1 MIRQSSLLVI
11 FLSYILFSS
20 CNPLSDETQKKGF
33 ISIKGQQFV
42 DATGKEVN
50 FHGLN
55 LVNKNPEENY
65 LGQNDQE
72 SIKKIQSWGFN
83 CIRLG
88 VIWDGLEPEPGKYDE
103 NYLRGID
110 DRIRWAAENNLYVVL
125 DMHQDLY
132 SVLYSDGAPEW
143 ATLHDDQPHMTGEIW
158 SESYF
163 ISPAVQ
169 TAFDNF
175 WKNAPA
181 PDGTGIQDHFINAW
195 RHVAE
200 RYANQVHVI
209 GYDLM
214 NEPFMGSGAAKIM
227 PAMLQSYA
235 ELLASEGQVPPPS
248 MEELAQMWSN
258 EEERNKVYEK
268 LSDPE
273 KFSVIA
279 DAIYPVQ
286 APFEK
291 EVLMPFYQEC
301 RDAIREVDLHHIIF
315 IEHAIFAN
323 SGALTGIEPLLNEKG
338 ERDTLV
344 AYAPHGYDLV
354 TDTQNQAASSL
365 ERVRFIFDRIE
376 QNADRLNMPVLVGE
390 WGAFYSAHEP
400 AVVQQAEF
408 IMDLYEKKHFSDTY
422 WSYFEG
428 IDQMPYFK
436 VLQRPKPVGVS
447 GNIQALEHKN
457 KPEL

>member
-1 MIRQSSLLVI
+1 MNRQSGLVGI
-11 FLSYILFSS
+11 FLSFIILYG
-20 CNPLSDETQKKGF
+20 CNPPVENAQKENF
-33 ISIKGQQFV
+33 VSINGQLFLDHNGQ
-42 DATGKEVN
+42 EVI

-65 LGQNDQE
+65 LGPDDQE
-72 SIKKIQSWGFN
+72 AIQKISDWGFN

-103 NYLRGID
+103 DYLLGID
-110 DRIRWAAENNLYVVL
+110 ERIQWAKENDLYVLL

-143 ATLHDDQPHMTGEIW
+143 ATLTDDHPHVSGDIW

-181 PDGTGIQDHFINAW
+181 PDGTGIQDHLIHAW

-200 RYANQVHVI
+200 RYADQSHVI
-209 GYDLM
+209 GYDLL
-214 NEPFMGSGAAKIM
+214 NEPFMGSGATRIM
-227 PAMLQSYA
+227 PAMLQAYA
-235 ELLASEGQVPPPS
+235 ELLVSEGQAPPS
-248 MEELAQMWSN
+248 REELAEMWST
-258 EEERNKVYEK
+258 EEERKKVYEK
-268 LSDPE
+268 LSDPQ
-273 KFSVIA
+273 KFSFIA
-279 DAIYPVQ
+279 DAIYPIQ
-286 APFEK
+286 ASFEK
-291 EVLMPFYQEC
+291 DILTPFYQKC
-301 RDAIREVDLHHIIF
+301 RDAIREVDPHHIIF

-323 SGALTGIEPLLNEKG
+323 SGALTGIQPLLDEKG
-338 ERDTLV
+338 GRDPLV
-344 AYAPHGYDLV
+344 AYAAHGYDLV

-390 WGAFYSAHEP
+390 WGAFYGAKDR

-408 IMDLYEKKHFSDTY
+408 IMDLYEQKHFSDTY
-422 WSYFEG
+422 WSYFDG
-428 IDQMPYFK
+428 MDQMPYF
-436 VLQRPKPVGVS
+436 
-447 GNIQALEHKN
+447 QALLKR
-457 KPEL
+457 

>member
-1 MIRQSSLLVI
+1 MQNLEFFKTAHSTIYIMIKQILSLSI
-11 FLSYILFSS
+11 PFCFIFSS
-20 CNPLSDETQKKGF
+20 GCNLSVENAGKEGF
-33 ISIKGQQFV
+33 VSINGQRFV
-42 DATGKEVN
+42 DSDGQEMI

-65 LGQNDQE
+65 LGSADQDA
-72 SIKKIQSWGFN
+72 IKKIRSWGFN

-88 VIWDGLEPEPGKYDE
+88 IIWDGLEPKPGQYDE
-103 NYLRGID
+103 KYLQGID
-110 DRIRWAAENNLYVVL
+110 ERIKWAAENDIYVVL

-143 ATLHDDQPHMTGEIW
+143 ATLHEEQPHVTGEIW
-158 SESYF
+158 SQSYF

-169 TAFDNF
+169 VAFDNF

-195 RHVAE
+195 RQVAE
-200 RYANQVHVI
+200 RYKDQTHVI

-214 NEPFMGSGAAKIM
+214 NEPFMGSGAGQIM
-227 PAMLQSYA
+227 PAMLKAYA
-235 ELLASEGQVPPPS
+235 ELLVSEGQAPPPS
-248 MEELAQMWSN
+248 MEDLAQMWSS
-258 EEERNKVYEK
+258 EEERGKVYEK

-291 EVLMPFYQEC
+291 DILMPFYQKC
-301 RDAIREVDLHHIIF
+301 RDAIREVDPHHIIF
-315 IEHAIFAN
+315 IEHAIFSN
-323 SGALTGIEPLLNEKG
+323 SGALTGIGPLFNEKG

-344 AYAPHGYDLV
+344 AYGPHGYDLV
-354 TDTQNQAASSL
+354 TDTKNQAASSL
-365 ERVRFIFDRIE
+365 ERVRFIFDRIK
-376 QNADRLNMPVLVGE
+376 QNADRLDMPVLVGE
-390 WGAFYSAHEP
+390 WGAFYSATDS

-408 IMDLYEKKHFSDTY
+408 IMDQYEQKLFSDTY

-428 IDQMPYFK
+428 LDQMPYFK
-436 VLQRPKPVGVS
+436 ALKRP
-447 GNIQALEHKN
+447 
-457 KPEL
+457 

>member
-1 MIRQSSLLVI
+1 MKTLSGTKLI
-11 FLSYILFSS
+11 FLSFLSYTLLFSACRPS
-20 CNPLSDETQKKGF
+20 AENDRKESF
-33 ISIKGQQFV
+33 ISINGQQFV
-42 DATGKEVN
+42 DATGQEVI

-65 LGQNDQE
+65 LGPDDREAIQ
-72 SIKKIQSWGFN
+72 KIGSWGFN

-110 DRIRWAAENNLYVVL
+110 ERIQWAKENNLYVL
-125 DMHQDLY
+125 FDMHQDLY

-143 ATLHDDQPHMTGEIW
+143 ATLTDDQPHVTGEIW

-169 TAFDNF
+169 TAFDHF
-175 WKNAPA
+175 WKNTPA
-181 PDGTGIQDHFINAW
+181 PDGTGIQDHLIHAW

-200 RYANQVHVI
+200 RYAGQSHVI
-209 GYDLM
+209 GYDLL
-214 NEPFMGSGAAKIM
+214 NEPFMGSGATQIM
-227 PAMLQSYA
+227 PAMLQAYA
-235 ELLASEGQVPPPS
+235 DLLISEGQVPPS
-248 MEELAQMWSN
+248 MEELAQMWSS

-279 DAIYPVQ
+279 DAIYPIQ

-291 EVLMPFYQEC
+291 EVLMPFYQKC
-301 RDAIREVDLHHIIF
+301 RDAIREVDPHHIIF

-323 SGALTGIEPLLNEKG
+323 SGALTAIQPLLDENG
-338 ERDTLV
+338 ERDPLV

-390 WGAFYSAHEP
+390 WGAFYSAKDP

-408 IMDLYEKKHFSDTY
+408 ILNLYKQKHFSDTY

-428 IDQMPYFK
+428 LDKMPYF
-436 VLQRPKPVGVS
+436 
-447 GNIQALEHKN
+447 QALVN
-457 KPEL
+457 R